1 MPFTIKLFVTALTA
15 IIITGFGIFEYF
27 INHKTIGAFIVLISV
42 IMIIATWLFPDVEK

>member
-27 INHKTIGAFIVLISV
+27 INNKIILVFILLISV
-42 IMIIATWLFPDVEK
+42 IMIIAIWLFPDVEK

>member
-27 INHKTIGAFIVLISV
+27 INNKIIGVFILLISV
-42 IMIIATWLFPDVEK
+42 IMIIAIWLFPDVEK